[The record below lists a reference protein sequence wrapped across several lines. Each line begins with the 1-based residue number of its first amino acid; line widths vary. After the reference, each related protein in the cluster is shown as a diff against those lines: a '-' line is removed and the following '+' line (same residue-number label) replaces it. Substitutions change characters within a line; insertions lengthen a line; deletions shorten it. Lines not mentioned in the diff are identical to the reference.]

1 MTIPFDYETMSYIN
15 KMICCLNDSKDHQKD
30 NIPMKIMIDNQDL
43 FSVVA
48 TAHFNG
54 NLIE

>member
-15 KMICCLNDSKDHQKD
+15 KMICCLNDSKDPQKD